1 MTLSPGIYE
10 QLISTLIQKDINTH
24 TETGSSILTRP
35 IDPAEA
41 KHILS
46 QYLTEIIEKSLP
58 LLKEKNDDL
67 YLQNQIHT
75 ANQIIELLAQTT
87 NDPDINFQKISGV
100 DQLIGVLENSDQNQ
114 LIRPETSI
122 SISTLFT
129 GSKLEPSMMNEL
141 KKEILSS
148 DKIDML
154 VSFIKWS
161 GLRLIIEELKA
172 FTKTHPLRIITTSYM
187 GATDLKAIKELHN
200 LPNTEIKIS
209 YETRTTRLHAKS
221 YIFHRHNGFGT
232 AYVGSSN
239 ISNAALGTGLEWN
252 VKLTEKDM
260 AHVLKIITATFDTY
274 WNNPDFETY
283 TNDREPDLRKALKA
297 EKMCGEHN
305 EYLFQIEP
313 YPFQKEIL
321 EKLQTERTLHNRWR
335 NLIVAAT
342 GTGKTVVSA
351 FDYRRHCLE
360 NPNKPNR
367 LLFIAHRTEILKQS
381 LACFRGVLRNQNFG
395 ELFDG
400 NNTPEN
406 YDYLFLTIQTF
417 QSKEFQTLIPPDYYD
432 VIVVDEFHH
441 AAAKSYQTL
450 LTYFTPKILLGLTAT
465 PERMDG
471 HDITEY
477 FGGVTAA
484 EIRLPEAIN
493 RGLLSPFQYFCVTDP
508 VDLSTIK
515 FEYGKYDVHEL
526 EEKYIG
532 NKERTRTILD
542 AVDRYVTD
550 ISQVIGLGF
559 CVSRKHAQEA
569 AEHFTTA
576 GIPSTYLDAE
586 SSEEERQSAKAS
598 LQKKVIHFIFT
609 VNLYN
614 EGVDIPEVNTIL
626 FLRPTESLT
635 VFLQQLGRGLRLSEG
650 KDVLTVLD
658 FVGHSH
664 QKYNFEQKFRS
675 LLDKTRHSMKYE
687 MEHGFSSLPSGCF
700 IQMEREVMKTVLE
713 NIQRSLPNKRNI
725 LNKLQ
730 YYQRDTG
737 EVPTLKKFIQTY
749 DLELADVY
757 QHGMFWQLCIEA
769 GVSMQTSYPNERVFG
784 KAMIRLTHINS
795 RRWINF
801 LLRVFRDGGNVET
814 KEDVEMLT
822 MLYYTFK
829 APNLPKAAGFNTPND
844 FVRHIREM
852 PLVCAELV
860 EFLEIRYE
868 QIEFLDSRIE
878 LGYPSALDLYCS
890 YSRDEIVSGLGWI
903 NWDSYAGMLEGVR
916 YIDGL
921 KTVIMLVTLQKS
933 EKFYSPTTMYEDYV
947 ISEELFHWQS
957 QNITSPESKVGQRYI
972 HHEKMGISI
981 LLFVRQAKSEGTQ
994 TMPYVFLGRVHYVS
1008 HEGSKPMSIVWR
1020 LEKKIPMRL
1029 YMDLADTKNM

>member
-1 MTLSPGIYE
+1 
-10 QLISTLIQKDINTH
+10 
-24 TETGSSILTRP
+24 
-35 IDPAEA
+35 
-41 KHILS
+41 
-46 QYLTEIIEKSLP
+46 
-58 LLKEKNDDL
+58 
-67 YLQNQIHT
+67 
-75 ANQIIELLAQTT
+75 
-87 NDPDINFQKISGV
+87 
-100 DQLIGVLENSDQNQ
+100 
-114 LIRPETSI
+114 
-122 SISTLFT
+122 
-129 GSKLEPSMMNEL
+129 
-141 KKEILSS
+141 
-148 DKIDML
+148 
-154 VSFIKWS
+154 
-161 GLRLIIEELKA
+161 
-172 FTKTHPLRIITTSYM
+172 
-187 GATDLKAIKELHN
+187 
-200 LPNTEIKIS
+200 
-209 YETRTTRLHAKS
+209 
-221 YIFHRHNGFGT
+221 

-417 QSKEFQTLIPPDYYD
+417 QSKEFQTLVSPDYYD

-586 SSEEERQSAKAS
+586 SSEEERRYAKAS
-598 LQKKVIHFIFT
+598 LQKKEIHFIFT

-829 APNLPKAAGFNTPND
+829 A
-844 FVRHIREM
+844 
-852 PLVCAELV
+852 
-860 EFLEIRYE
+860 
-868 QIEFLDSRIE
+868 
-878 LGYPSALDLYCS
+878 
-890 YSRDEIVSGLGWI
+890 
-903 NWDSYAGMLEGVR
+903 
-916 YIDGL
+916 
-921 KTVIMLVTLQKS
+921 
-933 EKFYSPTTMYEDYV
+933 
-947 ISEELFHWQS
+947 
-957 QNITSPESKVGQRYI
+957 
-972 HHEKMGISI
+972 
-981 LLFVRQAKSEGTQ
+981 
-994 TMPYVFLGRVHYVS
+994 
-1008 HEGSKPMSIVWR
+1008 
-1020 LEKKIPMRL
+1020 
-1029 YMDLADTKNM
+1029 